1 MPGLVPGIHVLLWIQ
16 PKTWM
21 PGIKPGM
28 TECTRENLALKFG
41 YCVQISKAVASVANK
56 NTREDSRV
64 HQRTFALAAAVIAVG
79 LSTAHAQEK
88 VWKHGI
94 LEAKS
99 DAGFIAMVDKG
110 GFAAKRGLKVELL
123 QIKAGATL
131 MKALISGEIDSVDM
145 GAAESIVAGVRGT
158 GVKIVGCTW
167 PGVPQ
172 VVLAKADIKSLADLK
187 GKTVAISSPGSLPDL
202 LFRGMLDA
210 ANVPFSDVKLAT
222 QGADLDRYKSLVAGI
237 TDAAVVS
244 NEFEAVMPPNI
255 KVLAKGGSAVPKFIR
270 LCIATSSK
278 VLAGRRDDLVKFIAA
293 EMDAYKFAATHRD
306 ETIKVAH
313 ELTNAKPDDKRAEFI
328 SDQAIRDKQIDPT
341 LAIPADRI
349 EWMQELFVKAGVIP
363 KAVPTASL
371 IDTSVRDDAAKL
383 AGK

>member
-1 MPGLVPGIHVLLWIQ
+1 MFAQ
-16 PKTWM
+16 SK
-21 PGIKPGM
+21 
-28 TECTRENLALKFG
+28 
-41 YCVQISKAVASVANK
+41 IS
-56 NTREDSRV
+56 
-64 HQRTFALAAAVIAVG
+64 LIAAALLACG
-79 LSTAHAQEK
+79 LSAASAQEK

-110 GFAAKRGLKVELL
+110 GFGAKHGLKIEIL

-131 MKALISGEIDSVDM
+131 MKALIAGEIDSVDM

-172 VVLAKADIKSLADLK
+172 VVLAKAEIKTLADLK
-187 GKTVAISSPGSLPDL
+187 GKNVAISSPGSLPDL

-222 QGADLDRYKSLVAGI
+222 QGADLDRYKSLIAGI

-244 NEFEAVMPPNI
+244 NEFEAIMPPNI
-255 KVLAKGGSAVPKFIR
+255 KVLAKGSTAVPKFIR
-270 LCIATSSK
+270 LCLATSSK
-278 VLAGRRDDLVKFIAA
+278 VLTERRDDLVRFVAA
-293 EMDAYKFAATHRD
+293 EMDAYKYAAAHRD
-306 ETIKVAH
+306 ETVKLAH
-313 ELTNAKPDDKRAEFI
+313 ELTHAKPDDTRAAFI
-328 SDQAIRDKQIDPT
+328 TDQALREKQIDPA

-349 EWMQELFVKAGVIP
+349 DWMQELFVKAGVIP
-363 KAVPTASL
+363 KTVPTASL

-383 AGK
+383 SGK

>member
-1 MPGLVPGIHVLLWIQ
+1 MLSLRKQSLFVVAALIALGI
-16 PKTWM
+16 
-21 PGIKPGM
+21 
-28 TECTRENLALKFG
+28 
-41 YCVQISKAVASVANK
+41 
-56 NTREDSRV
+56 
-64 HQRTFALAAAVIAVG
+64 
-79 LSTAHAQEK
+79 STTNAQEK

-110 GFAAKRGLKVELL
+110 GFAARRGLKVELL

-158 GVKIVGCTW
+158 GIKIVGCTW

-172 VVLAKADIKSLADLK
+172 VVLAKAEIKTLADLK

-202 LFRGMLDA
+202 LFKGMLDA
-210 ANVPFSDVKLAT
+210 ANVPFADVNLAT
-222 QGADLDRYKSLVAGI
+222 QGADLDRYKSLLAGI

-270 LCIATSSK
+270 LCVATSSK
-278 VLAGRRDDLVKFIAA
+278 VLAERRDDLVKFVAA
-293 EMDAYKFAATHRD
+293 EMDAYKYAATHRA
-306 ETIKVAH
+306 ETIKLAQ
-313 ELTNAKPDDKRAEFI
+313 EMTNAKPDDKRAEFI
-328 SDQAIRDKQIDPT
+328 ADQAIRDRQIDPA
-341 LAIPADRI
+341 LEIPADRI

-371 IDTSVRDDAAKL
+371 IDTSVRDDAARI

>member
-1 MPGLVPGIHVLLWIQ
+1 MLTTKSL
-16 PKTWM
+16 
-21 PGIKPGM
+21 
-28 TECTRENLALKFG
+28 
-41 YCVQISKAVASVANK
+41 AVAAALIAFGLNAAN
-56 NTREDSRV
+56 
-64 HQRTFALAAAVIAVG
+64 
-79 LSTAHAQEK
+79 AQER

-110 GFAAKRGLKVELL
+110 GFGAKHGLKIEIL

-131 MKALISGEIDSVDM
+131 MKALIAGEIDSVDM

-172 VVLAKADIKSLADLK
+172 VVLAKAEIKTLADLK
-187 GKTVAISSPGSLPDL
+187 GKNVAISSPGSLPDL

-222 QGADLDRYKSLVAGI
+222 QGADLDRYKSLIAGI

-255 KVLAKGGSAVPKFIR
+255 KVLAKGSTAVPKFIR
-270 LCIATSSK
+270 LCLATSSK
-278 VLAGRRDDLVKFIAA
+278 VLAERRDDLVRFVAA
-293 EMDAYKFAATHRD
+293 EMDAYKYAATHRD
-306 ETIKVAH
+306 ETVKLAQ
-313 ELTNAKPDDKRAEFI
+313 ELTHAKPDDTRAAFI
-328 SDQAIRDKQIDPT
+328 TDQALREKQIDPT
-341 LAIPADRI
+341 LAIPTDRI
-349 EWMQELFVKAGVIP
+349 DWMQELFVKAGVIP
-363 KAVPTASL
+363 KTVPTASL

-383 AGK
+383 SGK

>member
-1 MPGLVPGIHVLLWIQ
+1 MFASPRIQ
-16 PKTWM
+16 T
-21 PGIKPGM
+21 
-28 TECTRENLALKFG
+28 NLTLA
-41 YCVQISKAVASVANK
+41 
-56 NTREDSRV
+56 
-64 HQRTFALAAAVIAVG
+64 FALLCSLHAAQ
-79 LSTAHAQEK
+79 AQEK

-145 GAAESIVAGVRGT
+145 GAAESIVAGIRGT

-172 VVLAKADIKSLADLK
+172 VVLAKAEIKTLADLK

-210 ANVPFSDVKLAT
+210 ANVPFADVKLAT
-222 QGADLDRYKSLVAGI
+222 QGADLDRYKSLLAGI

-244 NEFEAVMPPNI
+244 NEFEAVMPSNI
-255 KVLAKGGSAVPKFIR
+255 RVLAKGGSAVPKFIR
-270 LCIATSSK
+270 LCVATSSK
-278 VLAGRRDDLVKFIAA
+278 VLAERRDDLVKFVAA
-293 EMDAYKFAATHRD
+293 EMDAYKYAATHRD
-306 ETIKVAH
+306 ETVKIAH
-313 ELTNAKPDDKRAEFI
+313 EMTNAKPDDTRAQFI
-328 SDQAIRDKQIDPT
+328 YDQAIREKQIDPS
-341 LAIPADRI
+341 LAIPIDRI
-349 EWMQELFVKAGVIP
+349 DWMQELFVKAGVVP
-363 KAVPTASL
+363 KTVPTTSL
-371 IDTSVRDDAAKL
+371 IDTSVRDDAAGL
-383 AGK
+383 AGR

>member
-210 ANVPFSDVKLAT
+210 ANIPFSDVKLAT

-244 NEFEAVMPPNI
+244 NEFEAVMPSNI

-278 VLAGRRDDLVKFIAA
+278 VLAGRRDDLVKFVAA

>member
-1 MPGLVPGIHVLLWIQ
+1 M
-16 PKTWM
+16 
-21 PGIKPGM
+21 
-28 TECTRENLALKFG
+28 
-41 YCVQISKAVASVANK
+41 
-56 NTREDSRV
+56 EDSSV
-64 HQRTFALAAAVIAVG
+64 HKKSFALVAAIFLVSG
-79 LSTAHAQEK
+79 LTSANAEDK

-131 MKALISGEIDSVDM
+131 IKALISGEIDSVDM

-172 VVLAKADIKSLADLK
+172 VVLAKADIKTLADLK

-202 LFRGMLDA
+202 LFRGMLDS
-210 ANVPFSDVKLAT
+210 ANVPYSEVKVAT
-222 QGADLDRYKSLVAGI
+222 QGADLDRYKSLIAGI

-244 NEFEAVMPPNI
+244 NEFEAVMPPDI
-255 KVLAKGGSAVPKFIR
+255 KVLAKGNTAVPKFIR
-270 LCIATSSK
+270 LCVATSSK
-278 VLAGRRDDLVKFIAA
+278 VLAERRDDLVKFVAA
-293 EMDAYKFAATHRD
+293 EMDADKYAATHRD
-306 ETIKVAH
+306 EAVKLAH
-313 ELTNAKPDDKRAEFI
+313 EMTNAKPDDKRAEFI
-328 SDQAIRDKQIDPT
+328 SEQAIRDKQIDPA

-349 EWMQELFVKAGVIP
+349 DWMQELFVKAGVIP

-371 IDTSVRDDAAKL
+371 IDTSVHDDAAKL

>member
-1 MPGLVPGIHVLLWIQ
+1 MFSSKLAPLAIVLSCGIW
-16 PKTWM
+16 
-21 PGIKPGM
+21 
-28 TECTRENLALKFG
+28 
-41 YCVQISKAVASVANK
+41 
-56 NTREDSRV
+56 
-64 HQRTFALAAAVIAVG
+64 
-79 LSTAHAQEK
+79 TAHAQDK

-110 GFAAKRGLKVELL
+110 GFAAKRGLKVEIL

-131 MKALISGEIDSVDM
+131 MKALVSGEIDSVDM

-172 VVLAKADIKSLADLK
+172 VVLAKAEINTLADLK

-210 ANVPFSDVKLAT
+210 ANVPFADVKLAT

-244 NEFEAVMPPNI
+244 NEFEAVMPPNV

-270 LCIATSSK
+270 LCVATSSK
-278 VLAGRRDDLVKFIAA
+278 VLAERRDDLVKFIAA
-293 EMDAYKFAATHRD
+293 EMDAYKYAAAHRD
-306 ETIKVAH
+306 ETVKVAH
-313 ELTNAKPDDKRAEFI
+313 ELTNAKPDDKRADFI
-328 SDQAIRDKQIDPT
+328 VDQAIREKQIDPT
-341 LAIPADRI
+341 LAIPVDRI
-349 EWMQELFVKAGVIP
+349 DWMQQLFVKAGVIP
-363 KAVPTASL
+363 KSVASSTL

-383 AGK
+383 AAQ

>member
-1 MPGLVPGIHVLLWIQ
+1 MH
-16 PKTWM
+16 K
-21 PGIKPGM
+21 KS
-28 TECTRENLALKFG
+28 LAL
-41 YCVQISKAVASVANK
+41 VAAIFLVSGLTSANA
-56 NTREDSRV
+56 ED
-64 HQRTFALAAAVIAVG
+64 
-79 LSTAHAQEK
+79 K

-131 MKALISGEIDSVDM
+131 IKALISGEIDSVDM

-172 VVLAKADIKSLADLK
+172 VVLAKADIKTLADLK

-202 LFRGMLDA
+202 LFRGMLDS
-210 ANVPFSDVKLAT
+210 ANVPYSEVKVAT
-222 QGADLDRYKSLVAGI
+222 QGADLDRYKSLIAGI

-244 NEFEAVMPPNI
+244 NEFEAVMPPDI
-255 KVLAKGGSAVPKFIR
+255 KVLAKGNTAVPKFIR
-270 LCIATSSK
+270 LCVATSTK
-278 VLAGRRDDLVKFIAA
+278 VLAERRDDLVKFVAA
-293 EMDAYKFAATHRD
+293 EMDAYKYAATHRD
-306 ETIKVAH
+306 EAVKLAH
-313 ELTNAKPDDKRAEFI
+313 EMTNAKPDDKRAEFI
-328 SDQAIRDKQIDPT
+328 SEQAIRDKQIDPA

-349 EWMQELFVKAGVIP
+349 DWMQELFVKAGVIP

-371 IDTSVRDDAAKL
+371 IDTSVHDDAAKL

>member
-1 MPGLVPGIHVLLWIQ
+1 MFVPSKL
-16 PKTWM
+16 
-21 PGIKPGM
+21 
-28 TECTRENLALKFG
+28 LAL
-41 YCVQISKAVASVANK
+41 I
-56 NTREDSRV
+56 
-64 HQRTFALAAAVIAVG
+64 AAVLFACG
-79 LSTAHAQEK
+79 LSAASAQEK

-110 GFAAKRGLKVELL
+110 GFGAKHGLKIEIL

-131 MKALISGEIDSVDM
+131 MKALIAGEIDSVDM

-172 VVLAKADIKSLADLK
+172 VVLAKAEIKTLADLK
-187 GKTVAISSPGSLPDL
+187 GKNVAISSPGSLPDL

-222 QGADLDRYKSLVAGI
+222 QGADLDRYKSLIAGI

-255 KVLAKGGSAVPKFIR
+255 KVLAKGSTAVPKFIR
-270 LCIATSSK
+270 LCLATSSK
-278 VLAGRRDDLVKFIAA
+278 VLAERRDDLVRFVAA
-293 EMDAYKFAATHRD
+293 EMDAYKYAAEHRD
-306 ETIKVAH
+306 ETVKLAQ
-313 ELTNAKPDDKRAEFI
+313 ELTHAKPDDTRAAFI
-328 SDQAIRDKQIDPT
+328 TDQALREKQIDPT
-341 LAIPADRI
+341 LAIPTDRI
-349 EWMQELFVKAGVIP
+349 DWMQNLFVKAGVIQ
-363 KAVPTASL
+363 KTVPTTLL
-371 IDTSVRDDAAKL
+371 INTSVRDDAAKL
-383 AGK
+383 LAK

>member
-1 MPGLVPGIHVLLWIQ
+1 ML
-16 PKTWM
+16 K
-21 PGIKPGM
+21 
-28 TECTRENLALKFG
+28 AL
-41 YCVQISKAVASVANK
+41 IA
-56 NTREDSRV
+56 
-64 HQRTFALAAAVIAVG
+64 ALAIVAT
-79 LSTAHAQEK
+79 LSSAHAQDK

-99 DAGFIAMVDKG
+99 DSGFIAMVDKG
-110 GFAAKRGLKVELL
+110 GFGAKHGLKVEIL

-131 MKALISGEIDSVDM
+131 IKALIAGEIDSVDM
-145 GAAESIVAGVRGT
+145 GAAEAIVAGARGT

-172 VVLAKADIKSLADLK
+172 VVLAKAVINSRADLK
-187 GKTVAISSPGSLPDL
+187 GRNVASSSPGSLPDL

-255 KVLAKGGSAVPKFIR
+255 KVLAKGNTAVPKFLR
-270 LCIATSSK
+270 LCLATSSK
-278 VLAGRRDDLVKFIAA
+278 VLTGRRDDLVRFVAA
-293 EMDAYKFAATHRD
+293 EMDAYAYAAAHRD
-306 ETIKVAH
+306 ETVKLAQ
-313 ELTNAKPDDKRAEFI
+313 ELTSAKPDDNRAAFI
-328 SDQAIRDKQIDPT
+328 TDQALREKQIDPA
-341 LAIPADRI
+341 LAIPSDRI
-349 EWMQELFVKAGVIP
+349 DWMQQLFVKAGVLP
-363 KAVPTASL
+363 ATVPTVS
-371 IDTSVRDDAAKL
+371 IVDTTVRDDALKQ

>member
-1 MPGLVPGIHVLLWIQ
+1 MSQ
-16 PKTWM
+16 TKS
-21 PGIKPGM
+21 
-28 TECTRENLALKFG
+28 LA
-41 YCVQISKAVASVANK
+41 ISAAIVA
-56 NTREDSRV
+56 
-64 HQRTFALAAAVIAVG
+64 FAFTN
-79 LSTAHAQEK
+79 SNAQDK

-172 VVLAKADIKSLADLK
+172 VVLAKADIKTLADLK
-187 GKTVAISSPGSLPDL
+187 GRTVAISSPGSLPDL

-222 QGADLDRYKSLVAGI
+222 QGADLDRYKSLIAGI

-244 NEFEAVMPPNI
+244 NEFEAVMPDNI
-255 KVLAKGGSAVPKFIR
+255 KVLAKGGTAVPKFIR
-270 LCIATSSK
+270 LCVATSTK
-278 VLAGRRDDLVKFIAA
+278 VLTERRDDLVKFIAA
-293 EMDAYKFAATHRD
+293 EMDAYKYAAMHRD

-313 ELTNAKPDDKRAEFI
+313 EMTNAKPDDKRAEFI
-328 SDQAIRDKQIDPT
+328 TDQAIRDKQIDPA
-341 LAIPADRI
+341 LAIPADRVD
-349 EWMQELFVKAGVIP
+349 WMQELFVKAGVIP